1 MIVNVLYNKIDIK
14 ENNEKALFII
24 DYLAK
29 IKKEIRYDN

>member
-1 MIVNVLYNKIDIK
+1 MIVNVLYDKVDIK

-29 IKKEIRYDN
+29 IRKKIKYDN